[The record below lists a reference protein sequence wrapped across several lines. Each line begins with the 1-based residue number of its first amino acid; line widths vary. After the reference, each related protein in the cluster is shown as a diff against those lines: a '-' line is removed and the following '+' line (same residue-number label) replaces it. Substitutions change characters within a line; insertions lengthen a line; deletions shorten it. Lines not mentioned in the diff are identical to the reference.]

1 MFGYGSDVNDLLE
14 AALLGIVQG
23 LTEFLPISSTGHLV
37 LTSEFLGIDEDKFG
51 LQFDAAIH
59 LGTLAAVLV
68 YFRVTILAL
77 AGAWFASLRARHWQ
91 HTKEARLAWLLVLGT
106 IPAGIAGL
114 FLESTIANEFRSP
127 AVVAIMLIVFSV
139 PMLLAERYGA
149 RRRDVGDSGP
159 RDALLIG
166 AAQAIALIPGVSRS
180 GITISTG
187 MFAGFKREEAATFAF
202 LLSAPII
209 AAAGGKQVFD
219 LIRGADDGGSA
230 GAEVFAVGLITA
242 ALVGYAAVSFLLRYL
257 RTNSLHPFVYYRLAL
272 GSLVLVL
279 VAAGVL

>member
-1 MFGYGSDVNDLLE
+1 VEEILE

-37 LTSEFLGIDEDKFG
+37 LTSELLGIDDGKFG

-68 YFRVTILAL
+68 YFRHTVLRLI
-77 AGAWFASLRARHWQ
+77 GAWCASLPARDWQ
-91 HTKEARLAWLLVLGT
+91 RTPESRLAWLLLLGT
-106 IPAGIAGL
+106 LPAGLAGVA
-114 FLESTIANEFRSP
+114 LESTIEEQLRDP
-127 AVVAIMLIVFSV
+127 AVVAVMLILFSI
-139 PMLLAERYGA
+139 PMLLAERYGS
-149 RRRDVGDSGP
+149 RTRDVADARP
-159 RDALLIG
+159 LDALLVG

-180 GITISTG
+180 GITISTA
-187 MFAGFKREEAATFAF
+187 MFAGLKREEAATFAF

-219 LIRGADDGGSA
+219 LLRGHDDGASA
-230 GAEVFAVGLITA
+230 SIGVYVVGLLTA
-242 ALVGYAAVSFLLRYL
+242 AIVGYVAVAFLLRFL
-257 RTNSLHPFVYYRLAL
+257 RTNTLHFFVHYRIAL
-272 GSLVLVL
+272 GVLVLAL

>member
-1 MFGYGSDVNDLLE
+1 VEDVLE
-14 AALLGIVQG
+14 AAILGIVQG

-37 LTSEFLGIDEDKFG
+37 LTSELLGIDDQKFG

-59 LGTLAAVLV
+59 LGTLAAVLI
-68 YFRVTILAL
+68 YFRVMVRNLAT
-77 AGAWFASLRARHWQ
+77 AWLASLPARDWR
-91 HTKEARLAWLLVLGT
+91 HTQESRLAWLLLLGT
-106 IPAGIAGL
+106 IPAGLAGIA
-114 FLESTIANEFRSP
+114 LESTVEDTLRDP
-127 AVVAIMLIVFSV
+127 AIVGAMLILFCV
-139 PMLLAERYGA
+139 PMLLAERLGS
-149 RRRDVGDSGP
+149 RNRDVTSAGP
-159 RDALLIG
+159 IDALVIG

-219 LIRGADDGGSA
+219 LIRGQDDGSSA
-230 GAEVFAVGLITA
+230 GFGVYAVGLLTA
-242 ALVGYAAVSFLLRYL
+242 VIVGYAAVAFLIRFL
-257 RTNSLHPFVYYRLAL
+257 RTNTLHLFVYYRVAL
-272 GSLVLVL
+272 GVLVLAL